1 MSSTYVHYSSS
12 PGSIPSD
19 YGLISR
25 YNQHKGQTH
34 DNDEENNEHHA
45 NIDYDAAF
53 HAQDALRKPRSSF
66 SYGTMPHKSS
76 TSGGT
81 NPHLASRSH
90 ERLTESEPLLGRIPR
105 IEEDGDFNGDNKD
118 MPIDRAAWLNELWVL
133 CKYTA
138 PVFGTHI
145 LEYSLV
151 VASVVAIGHLS
162 TTALA
167 AATLGSMTA
176 SVSGYSIIQGFVSTL
191 DTLLP
196 GAWTSAHPELVGLW
210 SHRMSIIMGFILVP
224 ISCIWLNA
232 ESILLYLRQEPE
244 VARLAGLYMKW
255 LTLSLPA
262 YTFNNISRRYFQ
274 SQGLFAVPTR
284 IVMVIAP
291 INALLNYLLVWG
303 PEPIRLGFI
312 GAPIASCI
320 SMNLMSL
327 LCILYGVYWVPRT
340 AWHPFCRRSF
350 QSLGV
355 ILQLG
360 LAGVGQTASEWW
372 SWELV
377 GLAASFLGP
386 VSLAT
391 QSVLLVSAS
400 TSYQAPFALSVATSV
415 RVGNLLGEENGKR
428 AGLAARASI
437 IMTLGIAFFLS
448 SMFITFRHGW
458 GYLFNDDPEVVSLVA
473 KILPLVALFQVVD
486 GLSATTGGIL
496 RARGRQFTGALLN
509 LSAYYIIGIPFGM
522 YLAFKHD
529 MGLFGLWI
537 GLTVALVYCAAVGV
551 WLCLRVDWDNEVQ
564 KVRDRIERERQLGKK
579 VAAEMEHDVERA
591 NAAGH

>member
-1 MSSTYVHYSSS
+1 
-12 PGSIPSD
+12 
-19 YGLISR
+19 
-25 YNQHKGQTH
+25 
-34 DNDEENNEHHA
+34 
-45 NIDYDAAF
+45 
-53 HAQDALRKPRSSF
+53 
-66 SYGTMPHKSS
+66 
-76 TSGGT
+76 
-81 NPHLASRSH
+81 
-90 ERLTESEPLLGRIPR
+90 
-105 IEEDGDFNGDNKD
+105 
-118 MPIDRAAWLNELWVL
+118 LWVL

-176 SVSGYSIIQGFVSTL
+176 SVSGYSIVQGLVSTL

-210 SHRMSIIMGFILVP
+210 SHRMSTIMAFILVP

-255 LTLSLPA
+255 LTLSLPV

-377 GLAASFLGP
+377 GCNLGP

-391 QSVLLVSAS
+391 QSVLLVSA
-400 TSYQAPFALSVATSV
+400 
-415 RVGNLLGEENGKR
+415 
-428 AGLAARASI
+428 
-437 IMTLGIAFFLS
+437 
-448 SMFITFRHGW
+448 
-458 GYLFNDDPEVVSLVA
+458 A
-473 KILPLVALFQVVD
+473 K
-486 GLSATTGGIL
+486 
-496 RARGRQFTGALLN
+496 
-509 LSAYYIIGIPFGM
+509 
-522 YLAFKHD
+522 
-529 MGLFGLWI
+529 
-537 GLTVALVYCAAVGV
+537 
-551 WLCLRVDWDNEVQ
+551 Q
-564 KVRDRIERERQLGKK
+564 KL
-579 VAAEMEHDVERA
+579 
-591 NAAGH
+591 